1 MDVAWRDKSVSDEIV
16 LGIHRPVVEVEETL
30 WLVVPHQE
38 TAVGI
43 RLTDP
48 RQRRFFVQSRTDRF
62 RL

>member
-16 LGIHRPVVEVEETL
+16 LGIHRPVVEIEETL
-30 WLVVPHQE
+30 GLVVPHQE
-38 TAVGI
+38 AAIGI

-48 RQRRFFVQSRTDRF
+48 RQRCFFAQRRTGGF

>member
-1 MDVAWRDKSVSDEIV
+1 MDVAWRDKRVGDEIV

-38 TAVGI
+38 ATI
-43 RLTDP
+43 RIRFTDP
-48 RQRRFFVQSRTDRF
+48 RQRRFFVQRRTDGL